1 MGRSVLF
8 VDDERSILKSL
19 ERLFFDSDIDAL
31 FADSGAEGLKILGNQ
46 PIDIVVS
53 DMKMPEM
60 DGHQFLRQVKKSFPG
75 TTRIILSGYASENE
89 LFESIID
96 GSNSLYLLKPWK
108 GEELKTTIEHIF
120 AARDLYRNLSI
131 LEFANKLENLSMIPG
146 IYNSVS
152 NLIEQDADISAIANV
167 IEGDPTVTASVLR
180 VVNSAFYNIKTA
192 SITQAI
198 TFLGLP
204 VVKSI
209 VLSCGLLQSVRIHFP
224 PFNLQRLARHA
235 TRTNMLVSAIYAK
248 VYGSAMPD
256 SIATAGLLHNI
267 GFVLFLHYFP
277 EKYKLILQEYLNLEG
292 QELLPVL
299 EKERIGVT
307 HAELG
312 GYLLDWWALPYSI
325 VECALFHNTPLHGSV
340 INHQPVM
347 AVHLASYYAWQSILP
362 RLPRTLEQGVFEK
375 IGMNQQQFEKLLEKE
390 IRG

>member
-75 TTRIILSGYASENE
+75 TTRIILSGYANENE

>member
-224 PFNLQRLARHA
+224 PFNLQSLARHA